1 MFYEPKNNDHGLPYN
16 PFKSIVIP
24 RPIGWISSYDSKGVP
39 NVAPYSFFNGVGFHP
54 PILMFA
60 SSGYFEGGRM
70 KDSVTNARDSGEFVA
85 NMVSYDLKDQM
96 TKTSETLP
104 PEVDEFDLAGL
115 EIEPAKIVN
124 APMVKASPVKMEC
137 RTIKLVELP
146 GHKADEPTI
155 VTFGEVV
162 GIHIDD
168 DYITA
173 DGLVD
178 VLKIQPVARLGY
190 MDYTSVTS
198 VFSMEKEL
206 KEDRIINSNAAE

>member
-1 MFYEPKNNDHGLPYN
+1 
-16 PFKSIVIP
+16 
-24 RPIGWISSYDSKGVP
+24 
-39 NVAPYSFFNGVGFHP
+39 
-54 PILMFA
+54 
-60 SSGYFEGGRM
+60 
-70 KDSVTNARDSGEFVA
+70 
-85 NMVSYDLKDQM
+85 
-96 TKTSETLP
+96 
-104 PEVDEFDLAGL
+104 
-115 EIEPAKIVN
+115 
-124 APMVKASPVKMEC
+124 MEC

-198 VFSMEKEL
+198 VFSMKKEL